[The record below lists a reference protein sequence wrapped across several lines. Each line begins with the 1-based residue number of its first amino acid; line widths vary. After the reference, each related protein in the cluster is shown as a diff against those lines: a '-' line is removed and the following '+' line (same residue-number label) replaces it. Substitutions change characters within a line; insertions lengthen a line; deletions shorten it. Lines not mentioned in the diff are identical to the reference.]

1 MSLHID
7 MSTNQTTTVPERDD
21 DPRGDRSLR
30 MASKVRTDPGDHGG
44 NGTEDACDGDGKAD
58 VADGGRF
65 VFEDNEGDVAK
76 DCKEGWH
83 CIVEAA
89 FAVVV

>member
-1 MSLHID
+1 
-7 MSTNQTTTVPERDD
+7 MSTNQSTTVPERDD

-30 MASKVRTDPGDHGG
+30 MPTKVRTDPGDHGG
-44 NGTEDACDGDGKAD
+44 NGTKDACDGDGEAD
-58 VADGGRF
+58 VTDGGGF
-65 VFEDNEGDVAK
+65 VFEDDEENIAK